1 MFCRPSGEEIR
12 MQGASSSSS
21 GHGAG
26 VLTHVDA
33 ATGSARMVDVGEK
46 AATRRVAVAECTVR
60 LGAAA
65 MAAVRGNAM
74 AKGDVLGV
82 ARIGGIN
89 AAKYTSMVIPLCHP
103 VALDAVHVH
112 LRLDDA
118 EGCIRVEAEASCTGR
133 TGVEMEAMSAAAGAG
148 LTVYDMCKAVDKGI
162 RITDLR
168 LTYKEGGRSGV
179 FGEARRHARQGIDDE

>member
-1 MFCRPSGEEIR
+1 MAMSVAAGSLGVRIRCARATGTALFSSSRPVNTDAVAEMNDELASVFGVSPAATAAEGLGGVFGGASGASPEGEMLCRPSGEEIR

-46 AATRRVAVAECTVR
+46 
-60 LGAAA
+60 
-65 MAAVRGNAM
+65 AAVRGNAM

-118 EGCIRVEAEASCTGR
+118 EGCIRVEAEAS
-133 TGVEMEAMSAAAGAG
+133 
-148 LTVYDMCKAVDKGI
+148 
-162 RITDLR
+162 
-168 LTYKEGGRSGV
+168 
-179 FGEARRHARQGIDDE
+179 